1 MRKSLTRAQRDN
13 DLIYHQDVPAT
24 SALPAIQQT
33 NLATTTTPAGLLN
46 PASILGSKRP
56 IFGELIGWGAK
67 EAISKR
73 AIFLSLYLFIRSTS
87 PDIYNDRKHAF
98 VKERVVDVAQELQDE
113 ADEYAVS
120 LIFKSNRC
128 SLSAPC

>member
-13 DLIYHQDVPAT
+13 DLIYHQDVPAA

-33 NLATTTTPAGLLN
+33 NLATATIPAGLLN

-56 IFGELIGWGAK
+56 IFGELIGWGAR

-73 AIFLSLYLFIRSTS
+73 AIFLSLLLFICSTS

-113 ADEYAVS
+113 ADEYVVS
-120 LIFKSNRC
+120 VIFTSNRY
-128 SLSAPC
+128 

>member
-13 DLIYHQDVPAT
+13 DLIYHQDVPAA

-33 NLATTTTPAGLLN
+33 NLAAATIPAGLLN

-56 IFGELIGWGAK
+56 VFGELIGWGAR

-73 AIFLSLYLFIRSTS
+73 AIFLSLLSFICSTLS
-87 PDIYNDRKHAF
+87 DIYNDRKHAF

-113 ADEYAVS
+113 ADEYVVS
-120 LIFKSNRC
+120 AIFKSYRC
-128 SLSAPC
+128 